1 MARDLRL
8 TRNIGIAAHI
18 DAGKT
23 TTTERILYYAGVSHK
38 IGEVHDGAAT
48 MDWMEQE
55 QERGIT
61 ITSAATT
68 VDWNYRGEKYHIN
81 IIDTPG
87 HVDFTVEVNRS
98 LRVLDGLVF
107 LFSAVDGVEPQSE
120 TNWRLANNYNVAR
133 IGFVNKM
140 DRSGADFLKVCA
152 QVKDM
157 LGSYAVPLQLPI
169 GAEDTFR
176 GVVDLVNFRGI
187 EWNEEDKG
195 MTFKEVPIPEDM
207 VEEATEWR
215 EKLLEAVAE
224 FDDTLMEK
232 YFEDPTSISE
242 DEILAALRAA
252 TISMKI
258 VPMVCGSS
266 FKNKGVQTMLD
277 YVMAILPS
285 PQDRES
291 IIGTDPRT
299 GDEISRQPTDKDPF
313 CALAFK
319 IATDPY
325 VGRLCFIRSYSGFL
339 DSGSYVLNNRS
350 GNKERISR
358 IFQMH
363 ANKQNQIDRL
373 EAGDIGAVVGF
384 KDIKTGD
391 TLSDE
396 KNPIVLESMVFPE
409 PVIGYAIEPKKAAD
423 SDNFSKAITK
433 LIEEDPT
440 LQVESNEETGQ
451 TIIKGMGEL
460 HLEIIIDRMRREFK
474 VEVNQGAPQVAYK
487 EILTKNFEHREVYKK
502 QTGGRGK
509 FADILFEIG
518 PRDDN
523 EEGQE
528 PKTGLQFVN
537 QIVGGTIPREFI
549 APIQKGFEASM
560 SNGALAGYPLDSM
573 KVRLYHGSFHDVD
586 SDALS
591 FELAAKIG
599 FRESARHAGSKLMEP
614 IMHVEVLTP
623 DDYTGPITG
632 DLNRRRGIMR
642 GMDSRNGAQVIKADV
657 PLSELFGYVT
667 DLRTMSSGRATAS
680 LTFAYYEVVPQH
692 ISDTVIEKAKGLIKA

>member
-1 MARDLRL
+1 MARDLKF

-68 VDWNYRGEKYHIN
+68 VGWKYRDEDYHIN

-140 DRSGADFLKVCA
+140 DRSGADFLNVCK
-152 QVKDM
+152 QVKEM

-169 GAEDTFR
+169 GAEEGFE

-187 EWNEEDKG
+187 IWNEADKG
-195 MTFKEVPIPEDM
+195 MTFTEVPIPADM
-207 VEEATEWR
+207 LEEATEYR

-224 FDDTLMEK
+224 FDETLMEK
-232 YFEDPTSISE
+232 YFEDPASITE

-258 VPMVCGSS
+258 VPMLCGSS

-285 PQDRES
+285 PMDKEGVKG
-291 IIGTDPRT
+291 IHPDT
-299 GDEISRQPTDKDPF
+299 GAEILRKPSETEPF
-313 CALAFK
+313 AALAFK

-325 VGRLCFIRSYSGFL
+325 VGRLCFIRAYSGGL

-363 ANKQNQIDRL
+363 ANKQNAIPRL
-373 EAGDIGAVVGF
+373 GAGDIGAVVGF

-396 KNPIVLESMVFPE
+396 KHPIVLEAMDFPE

-423 SDNFSKAITK
+423 ADNFSKAITK

-487 EILTKNFEHREVYKK
+487 ESLTKTTEHREVYKK
-502 QTGGRGK
+502 QSGGRGK
-509 FADILFEIG
+509 FADIVFEIG
-518 PRDDN
+518 PREDDK
-523 EEGQE
+523 
-528 PKTGLQFVN
+528 PGLEFVN
-537 QIVGGTIPREFI
+537 NIVGGVIPREFI
-549 APIQKGFEASM
+549 PAVQKGFEEAM
-560 SNGALAGYPLDSM
+560 KTGALAGYPMDSM
-573 KVRLYHGSFHDVD
+573 KVRLFHGSFHDVD
-586 SDALS
+586 SDSLS
-591 FELAAKIG
+591 FELAARMGYKD
-599 FRESARHAGSKLMEP
+599 AAKQAGAKLMEP
-614 IMHVEVLTP
+614 IMAVDVVTP
-623 DDYTGPITG
+623 DEYTGPITG
-632 DLNRRRGIMR
+632 DLNRRRGIMK
-642 GMDSRNGAQVIKADV
+642 GMDSRQGAVILKADV

-680 LTFAYYEVVPQH
+680 LTFSHYEFVPQNLAEEVVK
-692 ISDTVIEKAKGLIKA
+692 KAKGL